1 MNTPFV
7 LRSVSVLISL
17 LAIAPGL
24 SQQLP
29 AKPPSLDP
37 NFWGRPN
44 EPYVLRLTHTN
55 TRVVEGA
62 APLTT
67 SEELKIYRDSQG
79 RVRTEDFNP
88 KGQLVT
94 VTIQDPIKNT
104 WTMMKVAGKTVYT
117 QDIRRF
123 GVPPPGKG
131 WIVEP
136 LPSRVID
143 GIPADGVRY
152 TRTIPASDDGN
163 KPVETIVEEDWLSSK
178 LGVVLQRTVQSER
191 IGKTTDT
198 VSDFKQVEPDPTLFT
213 VPSDY
218 NPPPQAHP
226 VSR

>member
-1 MNTPFV
+1 V
-7 LRSVSVLISL
+7 LNV
-17 LAIAPGL
+17 
-24 SQQLP
+24 
-29 AKPPSLDP
+29 
-37 NFWGRPN
+37 
-44 EPYVLRLTHTN
+44 
-55 TRVVEGA
+55 
-62 APLTT
+62 
-67 SEELKIYRDSQG
+67 YRDSKG
-79 RVRTEDFNP
+79 RVRTEAFYGN
-88 KGQLVT
+88 GQPMAVY
-94 VTIQDPIKNT
+94 IQDPIKNT
-104 WTMMKVAGKTVYT
+104 WTFMKVVGKTVYVM
-117 QDIRRF
+117 DLPRHD
-123 GVPPPGKG
+123 VPPHGKG

-143 GIPADGVRY
+143 GIPADGARY